1 MSEVVSS
8 TNSTSGSAL
17 TRAAVGC
24 LLGTAVGDALGLAVE
39 GLSPRRQARIYP
51 DLRDYHFL
59 FGRGFVSDDTEHTC
73 MLAQAL
79 IVSIGHGPE
88 RFPQKFAASF
98 AWRLR
103 FWFLGLP
110 AGIGLATGRAIVK
123 LWLGFPARLSGV
135 RSAGNGPAMRSAL
148 LGVCFDDR
156 AALKAAVRAS
166 TEVTHRHP
174 DAFDGALLVAL
185 AAQVAASGELVTP
198 ARFLAMARA
207 HLEVGSALL
216 GDLNRVVASVEAGQ
230 DAATFIQELGCKRGV
245 TGYIRHTV
253 PAVMHVWLTSQ
264 DNFEQAVLRTIHLGG
279 DTDTCAAIVGAIVG
293 ARVGEAGIPARWRE
307 QLREWPRTVPWIR
320 ALGERVSTHV
330 GNRTN
335 GKALGLNL
343 LAVMLRNVV
352 FLVVVLLHGFRRLA
366 PPY

>member
-1 MSEVVSS
+1 MPDAAPDIRS
-8 TNSTSGSAL
+8 TAHVD
-17 TRAAVGC
+17 RAHATVGC

-39 GLSPRRQARIYP
+39 GLSARRQARMYP
-51 DLRDYHFL
+51 QLDNYHFL
-59 FGRGFVSDDTEHTC
+59 FGRGCISDDTEHTC

-79 IVSIGHGPE
+79 IVSLDEDTE
-88 RFPQKFAASF
+88 RFGRKFGSSLG
-98 AWRLR
+98 WRLR

-110 AGIGLATGRAIVK
+110 AGMGLATGRAIIK

-135 RSAGNGPAMRSAL
+135 RSAGNGPAMRAAL

-156 AALKAAVRAS
+156 DQLHVAVRAG
-166 TEVTHRHP
+166 TQVTHRHP

-185 AAQVAASGELVTP
+185 AAQVSASHENIKP

-207 HLEVGSALL
+207 HLPAQSALIV
-216 GDLNRVVASVEAGQ
+216 DLTHVVNSIGVGEQTAEFIAG
-230 DAATFIQELGCKRGV
+230 LGCKNGV

-253 PAVMHVWLTSQ
+253 PAALHVWLTCQ
-264 DNFEQAVLRTIHLGG
+264 NDYEQAVLRTIHLGG

-293 ARVGEAGIPARWRE
+293 ARVGEAGIPAQW
-307 QLREWPRTVPWIR
+307 LDGLCEWPRSVSWMR
-320 ALGERVSTHV
+320 RLGQRLATQVAV
-330 GNRTN
+330 RGR
-335 GKALGLNL
+335 GKALPLNVM
-343 LAVMLRNVV
+343 AVLLRNVL